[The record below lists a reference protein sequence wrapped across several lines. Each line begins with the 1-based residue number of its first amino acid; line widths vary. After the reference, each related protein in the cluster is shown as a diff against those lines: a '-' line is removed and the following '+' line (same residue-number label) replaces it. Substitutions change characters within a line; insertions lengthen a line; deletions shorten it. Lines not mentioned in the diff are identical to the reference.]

1 MREVETKHMRTFEHE
16 GQLPLETSS
25 VPIDCRAQESVLPTS
40 GPGSTRNCAFHR
52 SQRPSI
58 ACQIMPR
65 LHHVSMYSET
75 RTDEPSDQMLPRRT
89 PRGPLTELEAYTTP
103 EILYISETFDP
114 VPEPI
119 HLSQQRLPTMGNAP
133 SVPSAHKALFQIVRP
148 PPANAKP
155 GIDKDGSVTFELRCY
170 IQVCRSSSTPT
181 LFA

>member
-1 MREVETKHMRTFEHE
+1 MRTFGHE
-16 GQLPLETSS
+16 GQLPLETSI
-25 VPIDCRAQESVLPTS
+25 VPIDCWAQERLLPTS
-40 GPGSTRNCAFHR
+40 APGSTRNSAFHR

-65 LHHVSMYSET
+65 LHHVSMCSGT
-75 RTDEPSDQMLPRRT
+75 RTDEPSDQMMPRRT
-89 PRGPLTELEAYTTP
+89 PRSPLTELEAYTIP
-103 EILYISETFDP
+103 EILYLSETFDP